1 MIENYKL
8 TKGVLLDTDLDEE
21 DWDGLIKDFKNT
33 VKEKSK
39 KDFPQDVYQQLFGA
53 ISAVFLSWESNR
65 AKVYRKL
72 NQIPSEW
79 GTAVNV
85 QSMVFGNM
93 GNDCATGVVFTRNPS
108 DGVNDIYGEYLINAQ
123 GEDVVAGTRTPQY
136 ITKKAKREAKVEAL
150 SMEESMPKVYLELHK
165 IGSRVLS
172 VIALSLEIDKNF
184 FTPWIEKGNSL
195 LRSIHYP
202 PVDSSLNPHRA
213 RAHEDINL
221 ITLLIGA
228 EEGGLEVL
236 NKDGSWIKVSPS
248 SEAIVCN
255 IGDMMQLVT
264 DKKLKSTTHR
274 VIQDKLTESKP
285 RYSIP
290 FFLHPAPSINL
301 KSIFRKDDKGI
312 LADDFLNL
320 CTGNII
326 AVIKSSSS
334 NFLNLLLTLLFKYLF
349 KVGLTSL
356 TFFNAL

>member
-1 MIENYKL
+1 MNK
-8 TKGVLLDTDLDEE
+8 
-21 DWDGLIKDFKNT
+21 
-33 VKEKSK
+33 
-39 KDFPQDVYQQLFGA
+39 
-53 ISAVFLSWESNR
+53 
-65 AKVYRKL
+65 
-72 NQIPSEW
+72 QIPELSFADIEK
-79 GTAVNV
+79 GDSNSINILSDALEDHGFFSITEHGLSNELVDKCYQLSKQFFDLEYEIKNKYSSVGSKGARGYTPKGIETAVGENV
-85 QSMVFGNM
+85 PDQKEFWHHGP
-93 GNDCATGVVFTRNPS
+93 VVDDTFDQKIPKN
-108 DGVNDIYGEYLINAQ
+108 II
-123 GEDVVAGTRTPQY
+123 
-136 ITKKAKREAKVEAL
+136 I
-150 SMEESMPKVYLELHK
+150 EEMPEFNKYYDELYLELHK

-172 VIALSLEIDKNF
+172 VIALSLDIDKNF

-202 PVDSSLNPHRA
+202 PVDSNLNPHRA

-301 KSIFRKDDKGI
+301 KSIFRDSDEGI
-312 LADDFLNL
+312 LANDFLDQRL
-320 CTGNII
+320 KE
-326 AVIKSSSS
+326 IK
-334 NFLNLLLTLLFKYLF
+334 LY
-349 KVGLTSL
+349 
-356 TFFNAL
+356 

>member
-1 MIENYKL
+1 MNK
-8 TKGVLLDTDLDEE
+8 
-21 DWDGLIKDFKNT
+21 
-33 VKEKSK
+33 
-39 KDFPQDVYQQLFGA
+39 
-53 ISAVFLSWESNR
+53 
-65 AKVYRKL
+65 
-72 NQIPSEW
+72 QIPELSFVDIEK
-79 GTAVNV
+79 GDSNSINILSDALEDHGFFSITEHGLSNKLVDKCYQLSKQFFDLEYKIKNKYSSVGSKGARGYTPKGIETAVGENV
-85 QSMVFGNM
+85 PDQKEFWHHGP
-93 GNDCATGVVFTRNPS
+93 VVDDTFDQKIPKN
-108 DGVNDIYGEYLINAQ
+108 II
-123 GEDVVAGTRTPQY
+123 
-136 ITKKAKREAKVEAL
+136 I
-150 SMEESMPKVYLELHK
+150 EEMPEFNKYYDELYLELHK

-172 VIALSLEIDKNF
+172 VIALSLDIDKNF

-202 PVDSSLNPHRA
+202 PVDSNLNPHRA

-290 FFLHPAPSINL
+290 FFLHPAPSVNL
-301 KSIFRKDDKGI
+301 KSIFRDNDEGI
-312 LADDFLNL
+312 LANDFLDQRL
-320 CTGNII
+320 KE
-326 AVIKSSSS
+326 IK
-334 NFLNLLLTLLFKYLF
+334 LY
-349 KVGLTSL
+349 
-356 TFFNAL
+356 

>member
-1 MIENYKL
+1 MNK
-8 TKGVLLDTDLDEE
+8 
-21 DWDGLIKDFKNT
+21 
-33 VKEKSK
+33 
-39 KDFPQDVYQQLFGA
+39 
-53 ISAVFLSWESNR
+53 
-65 AKVYRKL
+65 
-72 NQIPSEW
+72 QIPELSFVDIEK
-79 GTAVNV
+79 GDSNSINILSDALEDHGFFSVTEHGLSNELVDKCYQLSKQFFDLEYEIKNKYSSVGSKGARGYTPKGIETAVGENV
-85 QSMVFGNM
+85 PDQKEFWHHGP
-93 GNDCATGVVFTRNPS
+93 VVDDTFDQKIPKN
-108 DGVNDIYGEYLINAQ
+108 II
-123 GEDVVAGTRTPQY
+123 
-136 ITKKAKREAKVEAL
+136 I
-150 SMEESMPKVYLELHK
+150 EEMPEFNKYYDELYLELHK

-184 FTPWIEKGNSL
+184 FIPWIEKGNSL

-202 PVDSSLNPHRA
+202 PVDSNLNPHRA

-301 KSIFRKDDKGI
+301 KSIFRDNDEGI
-312 LADDFLNL
+312 LANDFLDQRL
-320 CTGNII
+320 KE
-326 AVIKSSSS
+326 IK
-334 NFLNLLLTLLFKYLF
+334 LY
-349 KVGLTSL
+349 
-356 TFFNAL
+356 

>member
-1 MIENYKL
+1 MNK
-8 TKGVLLDTDLDEE
+8 
-21 DWDGLIKDFKNT
+21 
-33 VKEKSK
+33 
-39 KDFPQDVYQQLFGA
+39 
-53 ISAVFLSWESNR
+53 
-65 AKVYRKL
+65 
-72 NQIPSEW
+72 QIPELSFVDIEK
-79 GTAVNV
+79 GDSNSINILSDALEDHGFFSITEHGLSNELVDKCYQLSKQFFNLEYEIKNKYSSVGSKGARGYTPKGIETAVGENV
-85 QSMVFGNM
+85 PDQKEFWHHGP
-93 GNDCATGVVFTRNPS
+93 VVDETFDQKIPKN
-108 DGVNDIYGEYLINAQ
+108 II
-123 GEDVVAGTRTPQY
+123 
-136 ITKKAKREAKVEAL
+136 I
-150 SMEESMPKVYLELHK
+150 EEMPEFNKYYDELYLELHK

-202 PVDSSLNPHRA
+202 PVDSNLNPHRA

-236 NKDGSWIKVSPS
+236 SKDGSWIKVEPS

-274 VIQDKLTESKP
+274 VMQDTDAEPKS

-301 KSIFRKDDKGI
+301 KSIFRDDDEGI
-312 LADDFLNL
+312 LADTFLDQRL
-320 CTGNII
+320 KE
-326 AVIKSSSS
+326 IK
-334 NFLNLLLTLLFKYLF
+334 LY
-349 KVGLTSL
+349 
-356 TFFNAL
+356 

>member
-1 MIENYKL
+1 MNK
-8 TKGVLLDTDLDEE
+8 
-21 DWDGLIKDFKNT
+21 
-33 VKEKSK
+33 
-39 KDFPQDVYQQLFGA
+39 
-53 ISAVFLSWESNR
+53 
-65 AKVYRKL
+65 
-72 NQIPSEW
+72 QIPELSFVDIEK
-79 GTAVNV
+79 GDSNSINILSNALEDHGFFSITEHGLSNELVDKCYQLSKQFFNLEYEIKNKYSSVGSKGARGYTPKGIETAVGENV
-85 QSMVFGNM
+85 PDQKEFWHHGP
-93 GNDCATGVVFTRNPS
+93 VVDDTFDQKIPKN
-108 DGVNDIYGEYLINAQ
+108 II
-123 GEDVVAGTRTPQY
+123 
-136 ITKKAKREAKVEAL
+136 I
-150 SMEESMPKVYLELHK
+150 EEMPEFNKYYDELYLELHK

-172 VIALSLEIDKNF
+172 VIALSLDIDKNF

-202 PVDSSLNPHRA
+202 PVDSNLNPHRA

-301 KSIFRKDDKGI
+301 RSIFRDSDEGI
-312 LADDFLNL
+312 LANDFLDQRL
-320 CTGNII
+320 KE
-326 AVIKSSSS
+326 IK
-334 NFLNLLLTLLFKYLF
+334 LY
-349 KVGLTSL
+349 
-356 TFFNAL
+356 

>member
-1 MIENYKL
+1 MNK
-8 TKGVLLDTDLDEE
+8 
-21 DWDGLIKDFKNT
+21 
-33 VKEKSK
+33 
-39 KDFPQDVYQQLFGA
+39 
-53 ISAVFLSWESNR
+53 
-65 AKVYRKL
+65 
-72 NQIPSEW
+72 QIPELSFVDIEK
-79 GTAVNV
+79 GDSNSIHILSDALEDHGFFPITEHGLSNKLVDKCYQLSKQFFDLEYEIKNKYSSVGSKGARGYTPKGIETAVGENV
-85 QSMVFGNM
+85 PDQKEFWHHGP
-93 GNDCATGVVFTRNPS
+93 VVDDTFDQKIPKNIII
-108 DGVNDIYGEYLINAQ
+108 DE
-123 GEDVVAGTRTPQY
+123 
-136 ITKKAKREAKVEAL
+136 
-150 SMEESMPKVYLELHK
+150 MPEFNKYYDELYLELHK

-172 VIALSLEIDKNF
+172 VIALSLDIDKNF

-202 PVDSSLNPHRA
+202 PVDSNLNPHRA

-301 KSIFRKDDKGI
+301 KSIFRDSDEGI
-312 LADDFLNL
+312 LANDFLDQRL
-320 CTGNII
+320 KE
-326 AVIKSSSS
+326 IK
-334 NFLNLLLTLLFKYLF
+334 LY
-349 KVGLTSL
+349 
-356 TFFNAL
+356 

>member
-1 MIENYKL
+1 MNK
-8 TKGVLLDTDLDEE
+8 
-21 DWDGLIKDFKNT
+21 
-33 VKEKSK
+33 
-39 KDFPQDVYQQLFGA
+39 
-53 ISAVFLSWESNR
+53 
-65 AKVYRKL
+65 
-72 NQIPSEW
+72 QIPELSFADIEK
-79 GTAVNV
+79 GDSNSINILSNALEDHGFFSITEHGLSNELVDKCYQLSKQFFDLKYEIKNKYSSVGSKGARGYTPKGIETAVGENV
-85 QSMVFGNM
+85 PDQKEFWHHGP
-93 GNDCATGVVFTRNPS
+93 VVDDTFDQKIPKN
-108 DGVNDIYGEYLINAQ
+108 II
-123 GEDVVAGTRTPQY
+123 
-136 ITKKAKREAKVEAL
+136 I
-150 SMEESMPKVYLELHK
+150 EEMPEFNKYYDELYLELHK

-202 PVDSSLNPHRA
+202 PVDSNLNPHRA

-301 KSIFRKDDKGI
+301 KSIFRDNDEGI
-312 LADDFLNL
+312 LANDFLDQRL
-320 CTGNII
+320 KE
-326 AVIKSSSS
+326 IK
-334 NFLNLLLTLLFKYLF
+334 LY
-349 KVGLTSL
+349 
-356 TFFNAL
+356 